1 MATSLAHAALVPI
14 APLLPAQAGEPEGPQ
29 RVPVGREPG
38 DVIKQQRSTQ
48 TI

>member
-1 MATSLAHAALVPI
+1 MATSLTNAALVPV
-14 APLLPAQAGEPEGPQ
+14 APLFPAQAGEPEGPQ

-38 DVIKQQRSTQ
+38 DLIKQQRSTQ